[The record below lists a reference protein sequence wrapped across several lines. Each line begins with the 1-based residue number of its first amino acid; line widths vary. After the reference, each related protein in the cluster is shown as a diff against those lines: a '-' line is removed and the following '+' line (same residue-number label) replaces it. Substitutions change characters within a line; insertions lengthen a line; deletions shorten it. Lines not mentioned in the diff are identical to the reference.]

1 VIERLAGFADSVKFG
16 VLATTVRAIGVVW
29 TSVPLVPVTVTVA
42 GPAVAVLEAVNVIT
56 LPLRVAVTPA
66 GVGPTLKV
74 TVPANPPR
82 GVTVI
87 VLDADGPPC
96 VIDTLAGLADSVK
109 SGWVVTISVRVVLC
123 VRLPLTPVMVTVNA
137 PLGAV
142 ADAAKVSVLVP
153 VVDCGLKV
161 AVTPVGTPLALSET
175 LPVKLPDG

>member
-1 VIERLAGFADSVKFG
+1 MIEMFAGFADSEKSG
-16 VLATTVRAIGVVW
+16 AITVTEIGVVW
-29 TSVPLVPVTVTVA
+29 ISVPLVPVTTTVAVPAAAVLDAVKVTV
-42 GPAVAVLEAVNVIT
+42 
-56 LPLRVAVTPA
+56 LPLRAALTPA
-66 GVGPTLKV
+66 GVAPTLKV

-87 VLDADGPPC
+87 ALDADGPPA
-96 VIDTLAGLADSVK
+96 VIATLAGLAESEKSWLVIASVM
-109 SGWVVTISVRVVLC
+109 VVLC

-161 AVTPVGTPLALSET
+161 AVTPEGTPLALRFT
-175 LPVKLPDG
+175 LPAKLPDG